1 VVLLHHTNKGGK
13 QMGTTSKLFNL
24 NTALILKK
32 TFPNQ
37 RNHKGKGIVS
47 FGIKVEKQRAKGT
60 GLGDYTFTC
69 EDGIW
74 LYTKKKQNTDLNED
88 SKSLYSS
95 LLLLDGLIKKQSDIG
110 KLVGCNS
117 TYVSQVKKDPKY
129 KHLFNTDGT
138 PTDDEQGFLD
148 KNRDTLIS
156 FYDQKGLNAR

>member
-1 VVLLHHTNKGGK
+1 MLLQHTNKK
-13 QMGTTSKLFNL
+13 NEQMGTSSKIFNL

-32 TFPNQ
+32 TLPKQ
-37 RNHKGKGIVS
+37 RNYKGEEIVS
-47 FGIKVEKQRAKGT
+47 FSIKVEKQRAKGT

-74 LYTKKKQNTDLNED
+74 LCTKKKENTDLNEG
-88 SKSLYSS
+88 SKSLYIV
-95 LLLLDGLIKKQSDIG
+95 LLLLDGRIKKQADIS

-138 PTDDEQGFLD
+138 PTDDRQDFLK
-148 KNRDTLIS
+148 KNRDALIS
-156 FYDQKGLNAR
+156 FYDQKGLDVK